1 MVKATLQSWRTP
13 LQKMVRSHELGLEL
27 YWQASFYERS
37 EAFADWCSPFNKN
50 WRVVGRT
57 LKRISANCSTTMS
70 SINRLYPTEFVYA
83 SIFLK
88 GQKGAESGMTEQAP
102 TVPRQRHR
110 PPDATENN
118 NAHHGAA
125 AETSPTYSS
134 FKEPADSKEV
144 LWQGTPNWERL
155 QPSNSQLDVLC
166 AVEYLTPK
174 ET

>member
-1 MVKATLQSWRTP
+1 
-13 LQKMVRSHELGLEL
+13 
-27 YWQASFYERS
+27 
-37 EAFADWCSPFNKN
+37 
-50 WRVVGRT
+50 
-57 LKRISANCSTTMS
+57 MS

-118 NAHHGAA
+118 NAHHGTA

-144 LWQGTPNWERL
+144 HTYFGERL
-155 QPSNSQLDVLC
+155 HPSNSQLDN
-166 AVEYLTPK
+166 AVHPQLWGMGGLGIRNSRNEL
-174 ET
+174 

>member
-1 MVKATLQSWRTP
+1 
-13 LQKMVRSHELGLEL
+13 
-27 YWQASFYERS
+27 
-37 EAFADWCSPFNKN
+37 
-50 WRVVGRT
+50 
-57 LKRISANCSTTMS
+57 MS

-118 NAHHGAA
+118 NAHHGTA

-144 LWQGTPNWERL
+144 LLGKIASL
-155 QPSNSQLDVLC
+155 QFSTGQRC
-166 AVEYLTPK
+166 ASSVMGNGRSGN
-174 ET
+174 

>member
-1 MVKATLQSWRTP
+1 MKG
-13 LQKMVRSHELGLEL
+13 QKLLLTDVCHSIKI
-27 YWQASFYERS
+27 
-37 EAFADWCSPFNKN
+37 NKN

-118 NAHHGAA
+118 NAHHGTA

-144 LWQGTPNWERL
+144 RTYILWGKIASL
-155 QPSNSQLDVLC
+155 QFTTGQRC
-166 AVEYLTPK
+166 ASSVMGHGRSGN
-174 ET
+174 

>member
-1 MVKATLQSWRTP
+1 MKG
-13 LQKMVRSHELGLEL
+13 QKLLLTDVCHSIKIGELL
-27 YWQASFYERS
+27 
-37 EAFADWCSPFNKN
+37 
-50 WRVVGRT
+50 V

-118 NAHHGAA
+118 NAHHGTA

-144 LWQGTPNWERL
+144 LLGKIASL
-155 QPSNSQLDVLC
+155 QFTTGCTLC
-166 AVEYLTPK
+166 CRISYPQINITLCILSYGEGLGN
-174 ET
+174 

>member
-1 MVKATLQSWRTP
+1 MVKATIQSWRTP
-13 LQKMVRSHELGLEL
+13 EEPLSHALGLEL
-27 YWQASFYERS
+27 YCQASFYERS
-37 EAFADWCSPFNKN
+37 ETFADWCLPFNKN

-118 NAHHGAA
+118 NAHHGTA

-144 LWQGTPNWERL
+144 LLGNIASL
-155 QPSNSQLDVLC
+155 QFTAVCTLC
-166 AVEYLTPK
+166 CRIS
-174 ET
+174 

>member
-1 MVKATLQSWRTP
+1 MKG
-13 LQKMVRSHELGLEL
+13 QKLLLTDVCHSIKIGELL
-27 YWQASFYERS
+27 
-37 EAFADWCSPFNKN
+37 
-50 WRVVGRT
+50 V

-118 NAHHGAA
+118 NAHHGTA

-144 LWQGTPNWERL
+144 LRRKDCIPPIHNWMY
-155 QPSNSQLDVLC
+155 SLC
-166 AVEYLTPK
+166 CRISYPQINITLCILS
-174 ET
+174 